1 MANNPANQ
9 TAPAS
14 GTPAPVRD
22 VHDDNVSEP
31 LVVGA
36 SPGPTSSTDSAAA
49 TGGAGAGDRREPLP
63 LPLNFHSFLLFGIFT
78 MLLFYTL
85 YFTGEIVLPVIFAF
99 ILYLVLQPPMRVFMR
114 MHLPRAIAAIFVIAI
129 LFGALG
135 ALGFMLSAPAASW
148 VAKAP
153 SSLSQLESRLF
164 FIKQPIAQ
172 LQNATKQVEK
182 IAEPANTEGLNVT
195 VTGPGLGSFLL
206 SGTRSL
212 LVGLGT
218 TIILLF
224 FLLLSGDLFLRRFV
238 EILPTLSNKKQAV
251 EITHEIER
259 NISGYLATISL
270 MNLLVG
276 LATGLM
282 TYLVG
287 MSDPVLW
294 GAMAFMLNFIPILG
308 PLCGVAILFLAGLLT
323 FGTIWQS
330 LLPAAFYLV
339 IHVLEGET
347 LTPMLLAKRFVLNPV
362 LVIISLVF
370 WYWMWGVPGALLA
383 VPLLATVKIVCDRV
397 EPLMAVGHFLGA
409 EGRT

>member
-1 MANNPANQ
+1 MTSNPASQ

-14 GTPAPVRD
+14 GTPGPDRNGPED
-22 VHDDNVSEP
+22 KVSEP
-31 LVVGA
+31 LAVGTP
-36 SPGPTSSTDSAAA
+36 PGPTSSTDSAGAA
-49 TGGAGAGDRREPLP
+49 DRAGERRGPLP
-63 LPLNFHSFLLFGIFT
+63 LPRNFQTFLLLGIFT

-85 YFTGEIVLPVIFAF
+85 YFTGEVVLPVIFAF
-99 ILYLVLQPPMRVFMR
+99 ILYLVLQPAMRVFLR
-114 MHLPRAIAAIFVIAI
+114 LHLPKAIAAIFVIVI

-135 ALGFMLSAPAASW
+135 ALGFMLSSPAASW

-195 VTGPGLGSFLL
+195 VAGPGLGSFLL

-238 EILPTLSNKKQAV
+238 EILPTLSNKKQVV
-251 EITHEIER
+251 EITREIER

-276 LATGLM
+276 IATGLM

-294 GAMAFMLNFIPILG
+294 GAMAFTLNFIPILG
-308 PLCGVAILFLAGLLT
+308 PLCGVAILFLAGLLSY
-323 FGTIWQS
+323 GTIWQS
-330 LLPAAFYLV
+330 LLPAALYLA
-339 IHVLEGET
+339 IHILEGET

-362 LVIISLVF
+362 LVILSLVF
-370 WYWMWGVPGALLA
+370 WYWMWGVPGALIA

-397 EPLMAVGHFLGA
+397 ESLMAVGHFLGA

>member
-1 MANNPANQ
+1 MTNNPASH

-14 GTPAPVRD
+14 GVSATDCRAA
-22 VHDDNVSEP
+22 DDDVSES
-31 LVVGA
+31 LAGGV
-36 SPGPTSSTDSAAA
+36 SPEPTSSSDSAGAA
-49 TGGAGAGDRREPLP
+49 GKAGDRREPLP
-63 LPLNFHSFLLFGIFT
+63 LPRNFQTLLLFGIFT

-99 ILYLVLQPPMRVFMR
+99 ILYLVLQPAMRVFLG

-238 EILPTLSNKKQAV
+238 EILPTLSNKKQVV
-251 EITHEIER
+251 EITREIER

-276 LATGLM
+276 IATGLM
-282 TYLVG
+282 TFLVG

-294 GAMAFMLNFIPILG
+294 GAMAFTLNFIPILG
-308 PLCGVAILFLAGLLT
+308 PLCGVAILFLAGLLS

-330 LLPAAFYLV
+330 LLPAGFYLA

-362 LVIISLVF
+362 LVILSLVF
-370 WYWMWGVPGALLA
+370 WYWMWGVPGALIA
-383 VPLLATVKIVCDRV
+383 VPLLATVKIICDRV